1 MAMLRNPPADAPE
14 RQGRWVFLC
23 LVTAKAISKRACV
36 RPRAGDEDLVA
47 GSAGAIF
54 IEGGRDAMAPEKMV
68 RPGIA
73 RTKTGSELFIGYFL
87 RFGLPGAAARTDG

>member
-73 RTKTGSELFIGYFL
+73 HDAWRAVGSC
-87 RFGLPGAAARTDG
+87 RQVPVPPCTTNVKDR